1 MIHFCSGSEYDRASE
16 VVQESAES
24 MNWIEDAVTILRERE
39 RERERE
45 LWMAKDEIWYIRFC
59 AKMLA

>member
-39 RERERE
+39 RE